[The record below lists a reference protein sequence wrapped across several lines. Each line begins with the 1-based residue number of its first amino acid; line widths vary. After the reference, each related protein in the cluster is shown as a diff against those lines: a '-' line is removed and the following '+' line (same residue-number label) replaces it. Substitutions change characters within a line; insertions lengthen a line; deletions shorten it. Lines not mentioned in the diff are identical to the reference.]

1 MKKNKKIMIALDYH
15 PSSKRIIEDGYFLA
29 KDMKATVVLLHVRI
43 DLVNYFL
50 TYKKMSALK
59 LDSIDNFGVTA
70 HDFLEKSK
78 KSPADDMIQVIVKQG
93 DFAEAILKTAKE
105 MDVDIIVMGSHNT
118 QWLEEIVMG
127 RVTDDDLQQTEI
139 PILIIPTRKK
149 DEINT
154 VISLEN

>member
-1 MKKNKKIMIALDYH
+1 
-15 PSSKRIIEDGYFLA
+15 
-29 KDMKATVVLLHVRI
+29 
-43 DLVNYFL
+43 
-50 TYKKMSALK
+50 MSALK

-78 KSPADDMIQVIVKQG
+78 KHPGDDMIQVIVKQG

-139 PILIIPTRKK
+139 PILIIPTRKH
-149 DEINT
+149 DRINT

>member
-1 MKKNKKIMIALDYH
+1 MKKILIALDIH
-15 PSSKRIIEDGYFLA
+15 PSSQKIIEAGYALA
-29 KDMKATVVLLHVRI
+29 KDMNATVVLLHVRI

>member
-43 DLVNYFL
+43 DLVNYSL
-50 TYKKMSALK
+50 TYKKVSALK
-59 LDSIDNFGVTA
+59 LDNIDDFGLA
-70 HDFLEKSK
+70 ASEFIDKSK
-78 KSPADDMIQVIVKQG
+78 QSPVDNTIQTIVKQG
-93 DFAEAILKTAKE
+93 DFAESILNTAKE

-127 RVTDDDLQQTEI
+127 RITDDDLQQTEI

-154 VISLEN
+154 VISLDQ

>member
-1 MKKNKKIMIALDYH
+1 MKKILMALDIH
-15 PSSKRIIEDGYFLA
+15 PSSQKIIEAGYALA
-29 KDMKATVVLLHVRI
+29 KDMNATIVLLHVRI

-50 TYKKMSALK
+50 TYKRMSALK

-70 HDFLEKSK
+70 HDFLDKSK
-78 KSPADDMIQVIVKQG
+78 KYPGDDMIQVVVKQG
-93 DFAEAILKTAKE
+93 NFAESILKTAKK
-105 MDVDIIVMGSHNT
+105 MNVDIIVMGSHNT

-139 PILIIPTRKK
+139 PILIIPIRKHDK
-149 DEINT
+149 INT